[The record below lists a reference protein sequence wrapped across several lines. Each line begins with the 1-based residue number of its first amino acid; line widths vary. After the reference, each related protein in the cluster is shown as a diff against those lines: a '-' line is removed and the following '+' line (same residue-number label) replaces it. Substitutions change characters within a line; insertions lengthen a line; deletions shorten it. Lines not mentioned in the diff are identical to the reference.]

1 MSYLCCSLGVSLLI
15 SIVVNSPNDLKS
27 VIPSKEELRL
37 PLSRESLLSQVKPN
51 PISLLEDDF
60 LSFLITLLLLFLKSP
75 LNGFLDL

>member
-1 MSYLCCSLGVSLLI
+1 MVPPLI
-15 SIVVNSPNDLKS
+15 SIVVNSPNDLKGA
-27 VIPSKEELRL
+27 IPSREELRL

-60 LSFLITLLLLFLKSP
+60 LSSLITILLLFLNYP